1 MRGTW
6 WSKLE
11 EGLVDINRTG
21 KTKVWNTILGLKLP
35 VIGGR
40 EINAFW
46 VKNLDPKQSQQ
57 LLYLLETR
65 NAPKSRSKTMPFGKY
80 KGTTFEPDVLKA
92 SKKVGLLLDEIRE
105 EASRRA
111 GYKWITRDG
120 KRLQIKDPNKIEEEF
135 NVLLAEHAKIKSYFP
150 HQLQAE
156 QIRADEKG
164 FEDMLKTFGWI
175 DADGQTIPYA
185 KPNTDIASSEIEE
198 VFDFKNGVWVKGFKR
213 PKGEEPLNVDEV
225 AFGKDFI
232 KEAEDMLPETAT
244 KEEIDILA
252 MDLKAKT
259 IKENILSLS
268 DDPLFDAVEKNKRYA
283 SMMQRPIVKGYS
295 KGAGRTGALKE
306 RVFSDVPIE
315 VMYKYIDTDVYRVLN
330 EYVTNMS
337 LLIAREHK
345 FGSSADIYLTRH
357 IKPIINQLQEDG
369 VSKDD
374 TKAIRERLEQMYGR
388 VAGVEIPTPF
398 GRGKARFVMDSAKT
412 VQTLAHLPLAT
423 VSSLTE
429 PLILLSRVQSK
440 DSGKAAYDIGS
451 ALVKETRKT
460 AERFNNGIKRQF
472 GIKHKGTKDF
482 ADEAWLEAYKVGL
495 ALEQAVYDRVE
506 GLYGEMVDTRLQK
519 ITRGFFK
526 TTLLTQWTAA
536 VQLAAFTTGKRL
548 ILENTQRLATNKDLF
563 GNTLSKGSRER
574 FINELNGL
582 GVDYKRAVK
591 WYKSSLDTDGNFD
604 MNLAKRKRGFY
615 ENDYTGGANRFAREI
630 ILIPDVTEANKPIW
644 YSHPVGQLFAQFAS
658 YPTAFNN
665 IVLKRFAYEISEDV
679 KGLPQGR
686 LPVATPKI
694 VATTALM
701 TGVAAFT
708 NMARSGGRSMEKPE
722 GQILTD
728 AIERWGGL
736 GPMQYGY
743 RFWENAQYGGG
754 PIGSVAKAGSGPLIQ
769 DILDSILYRK
779 GLAENL
785 ASNVPFYALLNILD
799 YDAMKALQNEGKK
812 IDKALF
818 KPFTRPT
825 KPKATKKSYALYK
838 GPSSYG
844 QVYAKG
850 GVVTDV
856 PRVPEEPDERID
868 RMTGLPYHMQAGI
881 LGQDVEDRAAFA
893 EGGQVGEK
901 ESEAYSLI
909 TKDIRKLAPIFKDE
923 EPISTY
929 TEKELKGYAK
939 GIKEPMYRTINKNTV
954 QQDAEDFR
962 DAERIGVHL
971 STEEPET
978 EGIALKG
985 YVEMIRPLD
994 LSDMD
999 VPLEGFEFI
1008 EEVQNN
1014 KELRAKIINDSVLPP
1029 ATAEEY
1035 VEDLLFHHDLKKE
1048 SIKGNEELPN
1058 LDLILNIVSSHKIRE
1073 VLKDIGYDSIIYEGE
1088 SLEPVDE
1095 QMERIEKFAGGPFF
1109 RKASSKIIK
1118 RKKKGIVLDR
1128 NQHKL
1133 VQEEM
1138 FEDWMDPETLFVYA
1152 DNETRGAM
1160 KDIPGSDAEKAR
1172 GLDNTIGIRTK
1183 KIPLEKERAY
1193 YNDYHKNGQVNS
1205 PQLKK
1210 RTFQLS
1216 KDMANVIRKFRTGNY
1231 KKIVYSDELL
1241 QRADFKAAKNSMT
1254 KYIFDQKFRAMKDN
1268 IESFMKK
1275 PPDTVADMGLNTP
1288 EVIEREIASA
1298 LYSPGFV
1305 PDQKTIDP
1313 FYKTPIQKSKVGATV
1328 TDRPRGA
1335 TARDLGV
1342 PEDEALYSK
1351 TNPDEIKRLEKQ
1363 DPIPTDFTEFKKY
1376 IKRLEESDSQY
1387 ETALAE
1393 ELKLQWMEDNP
1404 ELPFPDDWIPKII
1417 GGE

>member
-1 MRGTW
+1 
-6 WSKLE
+6 
-11 EGLVDINRTG
+11 
-21 KTKVWNTILGLKLP
+21 
-35 VIGGR
+35 
-40 EINAFW
+40 
-46 VKNLDPKQSQQ
+46 
-57 LLYLLETR
+57 
-65 NAPKSRSKTMPFGKY
+65 
-80 KGTTFEPDVLKA
+80 
-92 SKKVGLLLDEIRE
+92 
-105 EASRRA
+105 
-111 GYKWITRDG
+111 
-120 KRLQIKDPNKIEEEF
+120 
-135 NVLLAEHAKIKSYFP
+135 
-150 HQLQAE
+150 
-156 QIRADEKG
+156 
-164 FEDMLKTFGWI
+164 MLKTHGWT
-175 DADGQTIPYA
+175 DADGQKIPYA
-185 KPNTDIASSEIEE
+185 RPNTDTASSEIEE
-198 VFDFKNGVWVKGFKR
+198 VFDIKTGEWVSGFKR
-213 PKGEEPLNVDEV
+213 RPGDEPLSVDQV
-225 AFGKDFI
+225 SFGRDFI
-232 KEAEDMLPETAT
+232 KEAREKLPETAT
-244 KEEIDILA
+244 KEEINILA
-252 MDLKAKT
+252 MDIKAKT

-268 DDPLFDAVEKNKRYA
+268 DDPLTAQLERDKRLA
-283 SMMQRPIVKGYS
+283 SMMQNPLSLRGYQ

-306 RVFSDVPIE
+306 RVFADVPIE
-315 VMYKYIDTDVYRVLN
+315 VMHKYIDTDVHRVLN

-357 IKPIINQLQEDG
+357 IKPIVNQLKEEG
-369 VSKDD
+369 VGENERKV
-374 TKAIRERLEQMYGR
+374 IRERLEKMYGR

-398 GRGKARFVMDSAKT
+398 GRGKTRFVMDSMKT

-423 VSSLTE
+423 VSSITE

-495 ALEQAVYDRVE
+495 ALEQAVYDRLD
-506 GLYGEMVDTRLQK
+506 GLYGDMVDTRLQK

-563 GNTLSKGSRER
+563 GNTLSKGARKR

-582 GVDYKRAVK
+582 GVDQKRAIK
-591 WYKSSLDTDGNFD
+591 WYNSSLDADGNFD
-604 MNLAKRKRGFY
+604 MNAAKRKRGFY

-679 KGLPQGR
+679 KGIPQGR

-708 NMARSGGRSMEKPE
+708 NMARSGGRNLEKPE

-728 AIERWGGL
+728 AVERWGGL

-754 PIGSVAKAGSGPLIQ
+754 PIGSAAKASSGPLIQ

-779 GLAENL
+779 GLAENI
-785 ASNVPFYALLNILD
+785 ASNVPFYSLLNVLD
-799 YDAMKALQNEGKK
+799 YNAMQTLKAEGKK

-818 KPFTRPT
+818 KPFARPA
-825 KPKATKKSYALYK
+825 KSKATKKSYALYE

-850 GVVTDV
+850 GVVTNV
-856 PRVPEEPDERID
+856 PRVPKEPDERVD
-868 RMTGLPYHMQAGI
+868 RMTGIPYHMQAGI

-923 EPISTY
+923 DPISTY

-939 GIKEPMYRTINKNTV
+939 GIKEPVYRTINKNTV

-971 STEEPET
+971 ATEEPET
-978 EGIALKG
+978 KGIALKG

-1014 KELRAKIINDSVLPP
+1014 KELRDKIINDSVLPP
-1029 ATAEEY
+1029 ATAEEH
-1035 VEDLLFHHDLKKE
+1035 VEDLLFHHALKKE

-1058 LDLILNIVSSHKIRE
+1058 LERILNIVSSHKIRE

-1088 SLEPVDE
+1088 SLEPIDE

-1109 RKASSKIIK
+1109 RKAASKIIK

-1133 VQEEM
+1133 VQEEL
-1138 FEDWMDPETLFVYA
+1138 FEDWMNDPETLFVYA

-1160 KDIPGSDAEKAR
+1160 KDIAGSDAAKAR
-1172 GLDNTIGIRTK
+1172 SLDNTIGIRTK
-1183 KIPLEKERAY
+1183 KIPLERADAY
-1193 YNDYHKNGQVNS
+1193 YNDYRKNGTVNS

-1216 KDMANVIRKFRTGNY
+1216 EDMANVIRKFRTGNY
-1231 KKIVYSDELL
+1231 KRIVYSDELL
-1241 QRADFKAAKNSMT
+1241 ERADFGSADSSMT
-1254 KYIFDQKFRAMKDN
+1254 KYIFNTKFKLMRNNIKKVMKVP
-1268 IESFMKK
+1268 E
-1275 PPDTVADMGLNTP
+1275 DTAKLVDLNTRGT
-1288 EVIEREIASA
+1288 IERDIAKMF
-1298 LYSPGFV
+1298 YSSNYV
-1305 PDQKTIDP
+1305 PPAKIIDP
-1313 FYKTPIQKSKVGATV
+1313 FYKTPIQKSKIGATV
-1328 TDRPRGA
+1328 ADRPRGA
-1335 TARDLGV
+1335 TASDLGV
-1342 PEDEALYSK
+1342 PEDQALYAKGHKES
-1351 TNPDEIKRLEKQ
+1351 IKRERAM
-1363 DPIPTDFTEFKKY
+1363 DPIPTEFEEFKVY
-1376 IKRLEESDSQY
+1376 IKELEESNSPY
-1387 ETALAE
+1387 KIERAE
-1393 ELKLQWMEDNP
+1393 ELKLDWMEDNP
-1404 ELPFPDDWIPKII
+1404 DLPFPDDWIPKII